1 MPTGMRTGSAQ
12 SLDDSYVVPAEQ
24 AGSQWYAA
32 AAVGLAA
39 LLFLARLGVRA
50 LWASEGRWAEVV
62 REMLL
67 SSNYFWPTINGQVY
81 FDKPLL
87 SYWFI
92 LPATYLTGGLNE
104 AAMRLPSAIFGL
116 AGVVLII
123 VLARRLYDRTTAAL
137 AGFILATSF
146 SYVFYSRHASAD
158 IETTTGVL
166 AALVLFV
173 WHRERQHGWW
183 VMWLWI
189 LMAVTSLTKGLMG
202 FALPLFIMG
211 LYSMLEQGAGV
222 LYARLSRGAM
232 RERWAFLHERLRW
245 LFNWKT
251 PVAIAVAAAIY
262 LLPFEISNSRNHS
275 DAGLYM
281 VFRENVVR
289 FFEPFDHR
297 GPIYLYLYVI
307 FALMAPWSLFLPAA
321 LLQVHR
327 KVRASAAHA
336 LARADLFALV
346 YFWGTLAF
354 FTISRSRRTYY
365 LLPILPAAAI
375 VVARL
380 LGERA
385 ENLWAPARRLMNL
398 GYGVL
403 TAVVIGFGIG
413 FLIPASLRP
422 GPLSLLPPSPAR
434 AIFLA
439 GWLICLATIWY
450 AWRALNVRRIAVS
463 SVAIAYLALF
473 FLFIVAMPRAEAY
486 RFERSFA
493 RAVRTN
499 VEGNTGQLALFR
511 IWGPGLIYYLS
522 MPRRIPLFNSTQQV
536 ADFARSNGGA
546 WVITRAKDVDQ
557 LKLDTEIRAGEP
569 ESAWDSPSENGSR
582 YVLLRVR

>member
-1 MPTGMRTGSAQ
+1 MRTGSAQ
-12 SLDDSYVVPAEQ
+12 SLDDNYAVPAQE
-24 AGSQWYAA
+24 AGSRWYAP

-123 VLARRLYDRTTAAL
+123 VVARRLYDRTTAAL

-146 SYVFYSRHASAD
+146 SFVFYSRHACAD

-166 AALVLFV
+166 AALALFV
-173 WHRERQHGWW
+173 WHRERQDGWW
-183 VMWLWI
+183 VVWLWLI
-189 LMAVTSLTKGLMG
+189 MALTSLTKGLMG
-202 FALPLFIMG
+202 FALPLFVMG
-211 LYSMLEQGAGV
+211 LYSLLEQGVEV
-222 LYARLSRGAM
+222 LYAHLSGGAL
-232 RERWAFLHERLRW
+232 RERFAFVHERLQW
-245 LFNWKT
+245 FFNWKT
-251 PVAIAVAAAIY
+251 PLAVAVAGAVY
-262 LLPFEISNSRNHS
+262 LLPFEISQSRSHS

-307 FALMAPWSLFLPAA
+307 FGLMAPWSVLLPAA

-327 KVRASAAHA
+327 KLCAAAAEA
-336 LARADLFALV
+336 LSRSDLFALV

-365 LLPILPAAAI
+365 LLPILPAAAL

-380 LGERA
+380 LCGRA
-385 ENLWAPARRLMNL
+385 EDLWAAARRLMIV

-403 TAVVIGFGIG
+403 TAAVIGAGLA
-413 FLIPASLRP
+413 FLLPAALRP
-422 GPLSLLPPSPAR
+422 GPFNLLPPSPAR
-434 AIFLA
+434 PVFLA
-439 GWLICLATIWY
+439 GWLLCLGTICY
-450 AWRALNVRRIAVS
+450 AWRALNARRIALS
-463 SVAIAYLALF
+463 TAAIAYLALF
-473 FLFIVAMPRAEAY
+473 FLFIVAMPQAEAY

-499 VEGNTGQLALFR
+499 VAGHTEQLAFFR
-511 IWGPGLIYYLS
+511 IWGPGLVYYLA
-522 MPRRIPLFNSTQQV
+522 MPHPIPLFNSTQQV
-536 ADFARSNGGA
+536 ADFARSRGGA
-546 WVITRAKDVDQ
+546 WVIARAKDAAD
-557 LKLDTEIRAGEP
+557 LNLDTEMRAGEP
-569 ESAWDSPSENGSR
+569 QLAWDSPSENGRR
-582 YVLLRVR
+582 YVLLRVRSSD